1 MRATWLVL
9 FGVVLVAAIL
19 LISFLADRRHS
30 PQGRRLPYKGRT
42 LAVLNCTERTLAA
55 PTYEGRSSTEP
66 ASERNGRSSNGLA
79 GGLRPE
85 RSMSGVLFRATDGQQ
100 SVVV

>member
-42 LAVLNCTERTLAA
+42 LAVLNCTERTLAV

-66 ASERNGRSSNGLA
+66 ASEAQWQIIKRSGRRTS
-79 GGLRPE
+79 
-85 RSMSGVLFRATDGQQ
+85 T
-100 SVVV
+100 